1 MMAPK
6 DATVM
11 NNTSE
16 QTSNAAQTAT
26 SNVNQTSPE
35 DPFEGREFAGYVF
48 RDRHD
53 RNFFIGRMSPAE
65 REKWL
70 RDHPDG
76 WRTRQEFFRER
87 QARAGTDVE
96 ANAAGACSTTPAN
109 TVQTTDA
116 SEGPL
121 PTDHEPQSDTPAPN
135 TGTQTNGT
143 SEARNSATAAAGDEI
158 VIEGRR
164 LLSERRVAEMLRC
177 SLRTLQR
184 GRKEGKG
191 PPSTK
196 IGRKAYYDLNDLR
209 EWIDRG
215 KTR

>member
-11 NNTSE
+11 NNTS

-26 SNVNQTSPE
+26 SNINQTSPE
-35 DPFEGREFAGYVF
+35 DPFEGREFNGYVF

-53 RNFFIGRMSPAE
+53 RNFFIGRMTRAE
-65 REKWL
+65 QEKWL

-76 WRTRQEFFRER
+76 WQTREEFLRQRE
-87 QARAGTDVE
+87 ARAGTDVD
-96 ANAAGACSTTPAN
+96 ANAAGACSTTTSAN
-109 TVQTTDA
+109 TVQPTNA

-121 PTDHEPQSDTPAPN
+121 LADEEPRPDTQAPN
-135 TGTQTNGT
+135 TGTRTVGNPEATNP
-143 SEARNSATAAAGDEI
+143 ATPAAGEEI

-164 LLSERRVAEMLRC
+164 LLSEPRFAERLGC

-184 GRKEGKG
+184 RRKTGKG
-191 PPSTK
+191 PPSSK
-196 IGRKAYYDLNDLR
+196 IGRKVYYDLTDVQ

>member
-1 MMAPK
+1 
-6 DATVM
+6 M
-11 NNTSE
+11 NNTSA
-16 QTSNAAQTAT
+16 TSNAAQTAT
-26 SNVNQTSPE
+26 SNVNQTSWE
-35 DPFEGREFAGYVF
+35 DPFEGRESAGYVF

-53 RNFFIGRMSPAE
+53 RNFFIGRMTPAE
-65 REKWL
+65 RVKWL
-70 RDHPDG
+70 RDHPDR
-76 WRTRQEFFRER
+76 WQTREEFFRER

-96 ANAAGACSTTPAN
+96 ANAARACSTTPEN
-109 TVQTTDA
+109 TAQTTDA
-116 SEGPL
+116 SKVPL
-121 PTDHEPQSDTPAPN
+121 LADHEPQFDTPAPD

-143 SEARNSATAAAGDEI
+143 SEATNSATAAASNEI

-196 IGRKAYYDLNDLR
+196 IRRKAYYDLNDVQ

-215 KTR
+215 KIR